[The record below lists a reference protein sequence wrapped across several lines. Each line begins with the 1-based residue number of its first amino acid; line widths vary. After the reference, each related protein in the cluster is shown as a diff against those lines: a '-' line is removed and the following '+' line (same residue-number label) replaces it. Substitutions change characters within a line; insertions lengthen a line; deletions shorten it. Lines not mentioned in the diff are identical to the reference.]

1 MLKKIQIVKIDSNYC
16 EYLRQYDNRVPYN
29 AGIKELRPFI
39 GILFKVENCEY
50 FAPLSSPKPK
60 HSKLLNTLDVIKI
73 ADGKLGII
81 NFNNMIPV
89 YKNNYQLIDLNKK
102 SDKKAELSRII
113 LLQNQLRWLNANKTD
128 IYLKSNTLYKK
139 YIKGLLP
146 QNVINR
152 CCNFKL
158 LEAKCKE
165 YNTILS

>member
-16 EYLRQYDNRVPYN
+16 DYLRQYDNRVPYN

-39 GILFKVENCEY
+39 SILFKVENCEY

-89 YKNNYQLIDLNKK
+89 YKNNYQLLDLNKK
-102 SDKKAELSRII
+102 SDKKEELSRII
-113 LLQNQLRWLNANKTD
+113 LL
-128 IYLKSNTLYKK
+128 
-139 YIKGLLP
+139 
-146 QNVINR
+146 
-152 CCNFKL
+152 
-158 LEAKCKE
+158 
-165 YNTILS
+165 